1 MTDCFALFS
10 QPRRPWLELEELKTK
25 FHAMAAVQ
33 HPDARASGDANG
45 FAALNAAYA
54 TLRDPALR
62 LSHLLA
68 LEERAASA
76 GTPAIP
82 SDLADSFM
90 AIAELRRALR
100 DLRQRQRGGGSKVVR
115 AVFADE
121 KRELE
126 GKSLG
131 LLEALE
137 VEHARAMNDLRDLD
151 AVWPTRDAALIARA
165 VALQHRLAYLGRW
178 IADLREELLEMTLS

>member
-10 QPRRPWLELEELKTK
+10 QPRRPWLELEELKAK
-25 FHAMAAVQ
+25 FHTMAAVQ
-33 HPDARASGDANG
+33 HPDARASSDAHG

-76 GTPAIP
+76 STPPIP

-100 DLRQRQRGGGSKVVR
+100 DLRQRQRGGESTVVR
-115 AVFADE
+115 ALLAEE

-126 GKSLG
+126 RKSRGSLAT
-131 LLEALE
+131 LEE
-137 VEHARAMNDLRDLD
+137 EYARAMNDLRDLD
-151 AVWPTRDAALIARA
+151 AVWPTRGAAVITRA